1 MTTFLP
7 LMVSFLPLVVRANS
21 CKSVIMLYMY
31 HRLYLLLN
39 FFCLACFVGCQQDGS
54 PVVDW
59 DAPAD
64 SADSAEVVTTEPA
77 DDVVAV
83 IPGQSTLS
91 AQQPQAD
98 AAFLPGFDDKLTDS
112 FHGFSEQQGEH
123 GWNYGYLRTSS
134 ASLQKDLPGKIVP
147 LPIAE
152 QGWWKHGTE
161 AMPAI
166 SASSFVASSGL
177 AALRRWTP
185 EAEGGV
191 RIVGSLQKPDAT
203 ADAELRVLVDG
214 KMVWKRQLAASD
226 TLRYGFDIA
235 VPGLTPKTPVDFV
248 VLTQSAKAELLAAFE
263 IIPEPFLSTW
273 SPTLSDGYPTW
284 PEAERKVL
292 RERGQAVLEQIR
304 QASACGAGQVRIAPG
319 EYLFHANYSGASTLK
334 GLANLEIIAEG
345 VTFWFEPRMVH
356 GLLFEHC
363 RDVTVRGLTIDFT
376 IPAFTQ
382 ARITH
387 IDRKIKSIRADLM
400 RGYEPRDEY
409 GKLETAGERKLIF
422 YDANGDFINHRHTR
436 SDWTLSGNTM
446 VYAKARV
453 NPIPSAL
460 KVGDYVVSPIQTG
473 AALRS
478 KECARMRYEAVN
490 IWSSPGMA
498 VYEGQGEGGHVYQRL
513 RATRRPHTNRLQ
525 AFGADVFHLSAADRG
540 PTLDRCESA
549 YGADDNLNI
558 HGRFGRVIERV
569 DATHYYLDGI
579 YETGD
584 TLEFR
589 DYSTV
594 DPLGI
599 AKAVSVKKVAD
610 GPQLAINEKY
620 SAKGEYLIEL
630 DKPLDL
636 ASLSFVVFDGKRS
649 ADGFV
654 VRNCWFHDNFQR
666 TLINGAPNGLIEN
679 TTFQNVGHG
688 IDIQFETW
696 GPWMEGPFARNMVV
710 RNNRFLNASPSASM
724 LTVSMHPVGGGTPS
738 RRLDAKP
745 VTNLRIEGNLIDGAS
760 GVPLNIHNVDGLLL
774 EGNHIEGLSV
784 SAQSDGFK
792 LQDCA
797 NVTRDEPHFGRSET
811 ALRTE

>member
-91 AQQPQAD
+91 AQEPQAD

-166 SASSFVASSGL
+166 SASSFVASSEL

-363 RDVTVRGLTIDFT
+363 RDVTLRGLTVDFT

-387 IDRKIKSIRADLM
+387 IDRKSKSIRADLM

-460 KVGDYVVSPIQTG
+460 KVGDFVVSPIQTG

-636 ASLSFVVFDGKRS
+636 APLSFVVFDGKRS

-679 TTFQNVGHG
+679 TTFQSVGHG

>member
-1 MTTFLP
+1 MD
-7 LMVSFLPLVVRANS
+7 VS
-21 CKSVIMLYMY
+21 
-31 HRLYLLLN
+31 
-39 FFCLACFVGCQQDGS
+39 S
-54 PVVDW
+54 PP
-59 DAPAD
+59 PA
-64 SADSAEVVTTEPA
+64 SATEP
-77 DDVVAV
+77 
-83 IPGQSTLS
+83 ILSTEVPVLS
-91 AQQPQAD
+91 GE
-98 AAFLPGFDDKLTDS
+98 AALLPGFDDKLTDS
-112 FHGFSEQQGEH
+112 FHGFSEQQGAH

-147 LPIAE
+147 LPLF
-152 QGWWKHGTE
+152 GLGCWKHNDE
-161 AMPAI
+161 AAPTI
-166 SASSFVASSGL
+166 SASSFVVSSGL

-191 RIVGSLQKPDAT
+191 RIVGSMQKPDAT

-214 KMVWKRQLAASD
+214 KMAWSRQLAQSD
-226 TLRYGFDIA
+226 TIRHGFDIA
-235 VPGLTPKTPVDFV
+235 VPGLTPKTPVDFI
-248 VLTQSAKAELLAAFE
+248 VLTTSAKAELQTAFE

-273 SPTLSDGYPTW
+273 SPTLPDGYPTW

-304 QASACGAGQVRIAPG
+304 QASASGAGQVRIAPG
-319 EYLFHANYSGASTLK
+319 DYLFHANYSGASTLK
-334 GLANLEIIAEG
+334 GLTDLEIIAEG

-376 IPAFTQ
+376 MPAFTQ

-387 IDRKIKSIRADLM
+387 IDRKRKSIRADLM

-478 KECARMRYEAVN
+478 KECARMRYEDVN

-498 VYEGQGEGGHVYQRL
+498 VYEGQGEGGHVYHRL

-558 HGRFGRVIERV
+558 HGRFGRVVERV
-569 DATHYYLDGI
+569 DDTHYYLDGV
-579 YETGD
+579 YEAGD

-594 DPLGI
+594 DLLGI
-599 AKAVSVKKVAD
+599 AKAISVKQVAD
-610 GPQLAINEKY
+610 APQLAINEKY

-630 DKPLDL
+630 DKPLEL
-636 ASLSFVVFDGKRS
+636 SPLSFVVFDGKRS

-654 VRNCWFHDNFQR
+654 VRDCWFHDNFQR

-724 LTVSMHPVGGGTPS
+724 LTVSMHPAGGGTPG

-745 VTNLRIEGNLIDGAS
+745 VTNMRIEGNLIDRAS
-760 GVPLNIHNVDGLLL
+760 GAPLSIHNVDGLLI

-797 NVTRDEPHFGRSET
+797 NVTLYEPRLGPIEVT
-811 ALRTE
+811 LRTE

>member
-1 MTTFLP
+1 MDESSPPPAPANQPIVPSET
-7 LMVSFLPLVVRANS
+7 PLVQ
-21 CKSVIMLYMY
+21 
-31 HRLYLLLN
+31 
-39 FFCLACFVGCQQDGS
+39 G
-54 PVVDW
+54 
-59 DAPAD
+59 
-64 SADSAEVVTTEPA
+64 E
-77 DDVVAV
+77 
-83 IPGQSTLS
+83 
-91 AQQPQAD
+91 
-98 AAFLPGFDDKLTDS
+98 AAFLPGFEDKLTDS

-123 GWNYGYLRTSS
+123 GWNYGYLRTSN

-147 LPIAE
+147 LPLFG
-152 QGWWKHGTE
+152 QGWWKHNT
-161 AMPAI
+161 AAAPAI
-166 SASSFVASSGL
+166 SASSFVVSSGL

-191 RIVGSLQKPDAT
+191 RIVGSLQKADAT

-214 KMVWKRQLAASD
+214 KMVWQRQLAQSD
-226 TLRYGFDIA
+226 TIRHGFDIA
-235 VPGLTPKTPVDFV
+235 VPGLTPKTPLDFI
-248 VLTQSAKAELLAAFE
+248 VLTTSRKTELQATFE

-273 SPTLSDGYPTW
+273 SPTLPDGYPTW

-304 QASACGAGQVRIAPG
+304 QASASGAGQVRIAPG
-319 EYLFHANYSGASTLK
+319 DYLFHANYSGASTLK
-334 GLANLEIIAEG
+334 GLADLEINAEG

-376 IPAFTQ
+376 MPAFTQ

-387 IDRKIKSIRADLM
+387 IDRKRKSIRADLM
-400 RGYEPRDEY
+400 RGYEPRDEF
-409 GKLETAGERKLIF
+409 GKLETSGERKLIF

-478 KECARMRYEAVN
+478 KECARMRYEDVN

-558 HGRFGRVIERV
+558 HGRFGRVVERV
-569 DATHYYLDGI
+569 DDTHYYLDGI
-579 YETGD
+579 YEAGD

-594 DPLGI
+594 DLLGI

-610 GPQLAINEKY
+610 GPQLAINDKY

-630 DKPLDL
+630 DKPLEL
-636 ASLSFVVFDGKRS
+636 APLSFVVFDGKRS

-654 VRNCWFHDNFQR
+654 VRDCWFHDNFQR

-679 TTFQNVGHG
+679 TSFQNVGHG

-724 LTVSMHPVGGGTPS
+724 LWVSMHPAGGGTPS

-745 VTNLRIEGNLIDGAS
+745 VTNLRIEGNLIDRSS
-760 GVPLNIHNVDGLLL
+760 GTPLVIHNVDGLLL
-774 EGNHIEGLSV
+774 EGNHIEGLSG

-792 LQDCA
+792 LQDCV
-797 NVTRDEPHFGRSET
+797 NVTLKEPVLS
-811 ALRTE
+811 TE

>member
-1 MTTFLP
+1 MYSRFIL
-7 LMVSFLPLVVRANS
+7 LFSFLCLG
-21 CKSVIMLYMY
+21 C
-31 HRLYLLLN
+31 
-39 FFCLACFVGCQQDGS
+39 FFGCQPDSS
-54 PVVDW
+54 PVEEVDV
-59 DAPAD
+59 PAG
-64 SADSAEVVTTEPA
+64 SADPVEAVKAE
-77 DDVVAV
+77 
-83 IPGQSTLS
+83 L
-91 AQQPQAD
+91 
-98 AAFLPGFDDKLTDS
+98 AFLPGFEDKLTDS
-112 FHGFSEQQGEH
+112 FHGFSEQQGQH
-123 GWNYGYLRTSS
+123 GWNYGYLRTTS

-147 LPIAE
+147 LPFVE
-152 QGWWKHGTE
+152 QGWWKHDT
-161 AMPAI
+161 AAAPAI
-166 SASSFVASSGL
+166 SASSFVVSSGL

-214 KMVWKRQLAASD
+214 KMVWRRQLASAD
-226 TLRYGFDIA
+226 TLRHGFDIA
-235 VPGLTPKTPVDFV
+235 VPGLTPKTPLDFI
-248 VLTQSAKAELLAAFE
+248 VLTTSRKAELQAVFE

-273 SPTLSDGYPTW
+273 SPTLPDGYPTW
-284 PEAERKVL
+284 LEAERKVL

-304 QASACGAGQVRIAPG
+304 QASASGAGQVRIAPG
-319 EYLFHANYSGASTLK
+319 DYLFHADYSRASSLK
-334 GLANLEIIAEG
+334 GLADLEIIAEG

-363 RDVTVRGLTIDFT
+363 RDVTVRGLNIDFT
-376 IPAFTQ
+376 MPAFTQ
-382 ARITH
+382 ARITD
-387 IDRKIKSIRADLM
+387 IDRKSKSIRADLM

-409 GKLETAGERKLIF
+409 GKLETSGERKLIF

-436 SDWTLSGNTM
+436 SDWTLSGKTM

-453 NPIPSAL
+453 NAIPSAL

-478 KECARMRYEAVN
+478 KECARMRYEDVN

-498 VYEGQGEGGHVYQRL
+498 VYEGQGKGGHVYQRL

-540 PTLDRCESA
+540 PSLDRCESA

-558 HGRFGRVIERV
+558 HGRFGRVVKRV
-569 DATHYYLDGI
+569 DATHYYLDGV
-579 YETGD
+579 YEAGD

-594 DPLGI
+594 DLLGV

-610 GPQLAINEKY
+610 GPLLAINDKY

-636 ASLSFVVFDGKRS
+636 APLSFVVFDGKRS

-679 TTFQNVGHG
+679 TSFQNVGHG

-724 LTVSMHPVGGGTPS
+724 LTVSMHPAGGGTPS

-745 VTNLRIEGNLIDGAS
+745 VTNLRIEGNLIDRSS
-760 GVPLNIHNVDGLLL
+760 GTPLVIHNVDGLLL
-774 EGNHIEGLSV
+774 EDNHIEGLSG
-784 SAQSDGFK
+784 SAQSEGFK
-792 LQDCA
+792 LQDCV
-797 NVTRDEPHFGRSET
+797 NVTLNGAHPDTDSRLGQGGLE
-811 ALRTE
+811 LRAE

>member
-1 MTTFLP
+1 
-7 LMVSFLPLVVRANS
+7 
-21 CKSVIMLYMY
+21 
-31 HRLYLLLN
+31 
-39 FFCLACFVGCQQDGS
+39 
-54 PVVDW
+54 
-59 DAPAD
+59 
-64 SADSAEVVTTEPA
+64 
-77 DDVVAV
+77 
-83 IPGQSTLS
+83 
-91 AQQPQAD
+91 
-98 AAFLPGFDDKLTDS
+98 
-112 FHGFSEQQGEH
+112 
-123 GWNYGYLRTSS
+123 
-134 ASLQKDLPGKIVP
+134 
-147 LPIAE
+147 
-152 QGWWKHGTE
+152 
-161 AMPAI
+161 
-166 SASSFVASSGL
+166 
-177 AALRRWTP
+177 
-185 EAEGGV
+185 
-191 RIVGSLQKPDAT
+191 
-203 ADAELRVLVDG
+203 
-214 KMVWKRQLAASD
+214 
-226 TLRYGFDIA
+226 
-235 VPGLTPKTPVDFV
+235 
-248 VLTQSAKAELLAAFE
+248 
-263 IIPEPFLSTW
+263 
-273 SPTLSDGYPTW
+273 
-284 PEAERKVL
+284 
-292 RERGQAVLEQIR
+292 
-304 QASACGAGQVRIAPG
+304 
-319 EYLFHANYSGASTLK
+319 
-334 GLANLEIIAEG
+334 
-345 VTFWFEPRMVH
+345 MVH

-363 RDVTVRGLTIDFT
+363 RDVTLRGLTVDFT

-387 IDRKIKSIRADLM
+387 IDRKSKSIRADLM

-460 KVGDYVVSPIQTG
+460 KVGDFVVSPIQTG

-636 ASLSFVVFDGKRS
+636 APLSFVVFDGKRS

-679 TTFQNVGHG
+679 TTFQSVGHG

>member
-21 CKSVIMLYMY
+21 SKSVIMLYMY

-91 AQQPQAD
+91 AQEPQAD

-166 SASSFVASSGL
+166 SASSFVASSEL

-363 RDVTVRGLTIDFT
+363 RDVTLRGLTVDFT

-387 IDRKIKSIRADLM
+387 IDRKSKSIRADLM

-636 ASLSFVVFDGKRS
+636 APLSFVVFDGKRS

-679 TTFQNVGHG
+679 TTFQSVGHG